1 LPLAQRRRRFANQ
14 YKPFQFGR
22 VVRITMKK
30 LLLMRHAKSSW
41 DDPALTDHDRPLT
54 PRGRKGA
61 ALIAE
66 YLQREGLEPSI
77 VLCTSATRARETLER
92 LRPSF
97 SDSTIIKIEPKL
109 YGAGSKELMTRIR
122 RLSQASQSVLIIG
135 HNPAIQELVLAL
147 VPNGPKSDA
156 IRKKFPT
163 AALAILDV
171 SIDEW
176 RRLKPGEASLES
188 FVTPN
193 RLR

>member
-1 LPLAQRRRRFANQ
+1 
-14 YKPFQFGR
+14 
-22 VVRITMKK
+22 MKT

-41 DDPALTDHDRPLT
+41 DNPALADHDRPLT

-61 ALIAE
+61 ALIAK
-66 YLQREGLEPSI
+66 YLRRGGLEPSI
-77 VLCTSATRARETLER
+77 VLCSSATRARETLEQ

-97 SDSTIIKIEPKL
+97 SDSTIIKFEPKL
-109 YGAGSKELMTRIR
+109 YGADSKELMTRIR
-122 RLSQASQSVLIIG
+122 RLSQASQSALVIG

-147 VPNGPKSDA
+147 VPKGRKSDA
-156 IRKKFPT
+156 IRQKFPT

-176 RRLKPGEASLES
+176 RLLKPGEISLAS
-188 FVTPN
+188 FVTPK